1 MVCADRYKPQPTFH
15 WRLSMLSTYIAN
27 MDVWKPW
34 PWGCLP
40 LLPMSTHGSKHV
52 FTVVSIFQPMINLH
66 CPISVRIILRI
77 GSFAIAAL
85 IVDITTTPT
94 GLGVCGMG
102 WGKFESISLCHTI
115 RYLIPSNTPPLS
127 SLSPTRWSSVVMV
140 SPLYNCP
147 HPGRWSYYHSRSMVV
162 ILTVALVRLLGRIF
176 QWLLQYNSGLW
187 EGYGLIV
194 FIALGW
200 CTRV

>member
-1 MVCADRYKPQPTFH
+1 MTMGMFTSTSNVYTWKQTCVHRSIHIPTH
-15 WRLSMLSTYIAN
+15 DQSSLSHLRPNHPPNWFICHCCFNSGHYN
-27 MDVWKPW
+27 NPHRV
-34 PWGCLP
+34 GCLWYG
-40 LLPMSTHGSKHV
+40 LREIRINQFVSHYKV
-52 FTVVSIFQPMINLH
+52 FD
-66 CPISVRIILRI
+66 
-77 GSFAIAAL
+77 SF
-85 IVDITTTPT
+85 
-94 GLGVCGMG
+94 
-102 WGKFESISLCHTI
+102 K
-115 RYLIPSNTPPLS
+115 YPPLS